1 MLFVGS
7 CRDQFKH
14 CLLFLTIILNCKK
27 LEQVYN
33 SIPVEF
39 PLKLTAEQYK
49 LKPKGST
56 RLVPHLKLQDK
67 STSGLKHYSVASV
80 SLRSKLVSH
89 FNAFGLSQ
97 LNFVNAS
104 GCLAYTFYGMYAQ
117 PSIAGP
123 IPASSCYTSICEQH
137 FENDAIVQT
146 NSHKKL
152 KLGVLPTKCLPKK
165 VKEIKVS

>member
-14 CLLFLTIILNCKK
+14 CLLFLMIILNCKK
-27 LEQVYN
+27 LERVYI
-33 SIPVEF
+33 SIPDEF
-39 PLKLTAEQYK
+39 PLKLIAEQYK

-56 RLVPHLKLQDK
+56 RLVPHLKLKDK
-67 STSGLKHYSVASV
+67 TTSGLKHYSVASV
-80 SLRSKLVSH
+80 SLCSKLVSH

-104 GCLAYTFYGMYAQ
+104 GCLACTFYGIYAQ

-123 IPASSCYTSICEQH
+123 IPASSRYTRLH
-137 FENDAIVQT
+137 TDRNF
-146 NSHKKL
+146 
-152 KLGVLPTKCLPKK
+152 
-165 VKEIKVS
+165 

>member
-1 MLFVGS
+1 MIVS
-7 CRDQFKH
+7 
-14 CLLFLTIILNCKK
+14 NCKK

-33 SIPVEF
+33 FIPDEF
-39 PLKLTAEQYK
+39 PLKLIAEQYK

-67 STSGLKHYSVASV
+67 STSGLEHYSVASV

-97 LNFVNAS
+97 LNFVSAS
-104 GCLAYTFYGMYAQ
+104 GCLAYTFYRIYAQ

-123 IPASSCYTSICEQH
+123 IPASSRYKANKDRKAAKTFQIMTL
-137 FENDAIVQT
+137 FYIYAPFLI
-146 NSHKKL
+146 L
-152 KLGVLPTKCLPKK
+152 R
-165 VKEIKVS
+165 

>member
-1 MLFVGS
+1 M
-7 CRDQFKH
+7 
-14 CLLFLTIILNCKK
+14 NCKK

-33 SIPVEF
+33 SIPNEF
-39 PLKLTAEQYK
+39 PLKLIAEQYE

-56 RLVPHLKLQDK
+56 RLVPHLKSQDK
-67 STSGLKHYSVASV
+67 STSGLEHHSVASV

-104 GCLAYTFYGMYAQ
+104 GCFAYTFYGRPIYAQ

-123 IPASSCYTSICEQH
+123 IPASSRYTVNQ
-137 FENDAIVQT
+137 
-146 NSHKKL
+146 
-152 KLGVLPTKCLPKK
+152 VLPLALVARLAQCVLWGIACLVSFK
-165 VKEIKVS
+165 VLLF

>member
-14 CLLFLTIILNCKK
+14 CLLFLMIILKCKK

-33 SIPVEF
+33 SIPDEF
-39 PLKLTAEQYK
+39 PLKLIAEQYK

-56 RLVPHLKLQDK
+56 RLVSHLKLQDK
-67 STSGLKHYSVASV
+67 STSGLKHYSVARV
-80 SLRSKLVSH
+80 SLCSKLVSH

-97 LNFVNAS
+97 LNLVNAS
-104 GCLAYTFYGMYAQ
+104 DCLADTLYGINAQ

-123 IPASSCYTSICEQH
+123 IPASSRYRGKGRRDEGYPHPIEPQVASYIIL
-137 FENDAIVQT
+137 FLIFI
-146 NSHKKL
+146 S
-152 KLGVLPTKCLPKK
+152 KCL
-165 VKEIKVS
+165 ILCH